1 MILFKALY
9 ESNNYENSN
18 VIIHIRDPKSFSD
31 SEIKDIIEL
40 YNHLVKDNVKYN
52 TKLQLKL
59 NADQKTNYTVSDF
72 MKTITRPRPG
82 VILQRFVT
90 AELDGHIIGLINYRE
105 YDESGTEYP
114 GKQAFIPDVV
124 VHPQFRKLGIGSKMF
139 ETLKYWVKKSRP
151 IVMMFIGV
159 MASNPGGIALYS
171 KYGFYPVNHLMV
183 CKL

>member
-1 MILFKALY
+1 MLYPRLIL
-9 ESNNYENSN
+9 ESFDN
-18 VIIHIRDPKSFSD
+18 VKTQIRDPKSFRE
-31 SEIKDIIEL
+31 SEIQDIIQL
-40 YNHLVKDNVKYN
+40 YNYLQKDNVKYN
-52 TKLQLKL
+52 SKLRMTL
-59 NADQKTNYTVSDF
+59 NSDEKSEYTFSDF
-72 MKTITRPRPG
+72 KKVILRPRPG
-82 VILQRFVT
+82 VILQRFIT

-114 GKQAFIPDVV
+114 GRQAFIPDVV

-171 KYGFYPVNHLMV
+171 KYGFYPINQLMV